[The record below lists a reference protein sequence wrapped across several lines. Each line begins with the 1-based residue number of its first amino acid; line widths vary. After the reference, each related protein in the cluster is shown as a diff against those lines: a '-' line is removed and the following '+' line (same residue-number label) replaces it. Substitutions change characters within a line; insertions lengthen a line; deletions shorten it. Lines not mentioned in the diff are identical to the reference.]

1 VVQKGEVM
9 KKSFESNAG
18 FADEAKG
25 PRFCGSYHSLN
36 HIGWREVIPAR
47 MLILMPKLTP
57 LCLLFSIICFV
68 PVAKA
73 EWTGYTKGPDIF
85 GNTTGIASAGG
96 ANGRLIVQCDKD
108 ELMIAYIMR
117 KKEFEEVGTIPAS
130 LLVKIDSGDVSNLD
144 GRYRNWNNNYS
155 AIAVEDRS
163 AGLIAIV
170 KKIGQSKG
178 TINIGAIING
188 HQLSDSF
195 PASGSTAAI
204 GKIVPA
210 CKL

>member
-1 VVQKGEVM
+1 MKESLELKSGPADEQKGQGVQRADLSPDYME
-9 KKSFESNAG
+9 FSNYIA
-18 FADEAKG
+18 
-25 PRFCGSYHSLN
+25 SY
-36 HIGWREVIPAR
+36 A
-47 MLILMPKLTP
+47 LIRKPKLTSLVILISI
-57 LCLLFSIICFV
+57 LCFL
-68 PVAKA
+68 PTAQA

-85 GNTTGIASAGG
+85 GNTTGIASASG

-117 KKEFEEVGTIPAS
+117 KKEFEEVHTIPAS
-130 LLVKIDSGDVSNLD
+130 LLVKIDAGDVSNLD
-144 GRYRNWNNNYS
+144 GSYRNWNDNYS
-155 AIAVEDRS
+155 AIAVDDRS

-170 KKIGQSKG
+170 KKIGQSKE
-178 TINIGAIING
+178 TIQIGGVING

-204 GKIVPA
+204 SKIVQA